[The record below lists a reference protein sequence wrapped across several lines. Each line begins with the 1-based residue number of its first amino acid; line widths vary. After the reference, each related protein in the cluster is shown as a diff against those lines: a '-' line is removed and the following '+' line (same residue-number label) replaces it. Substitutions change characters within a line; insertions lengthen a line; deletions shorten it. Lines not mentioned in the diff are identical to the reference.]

1 MKKALSLMVLA
12 ASLLPMSEADAQV
25 KFGVKGGWN
34 LSSLKLNDDMF
45 TSDNKNGF
53 FIGPMVKVSLPLTGL
68 GFDVSALYNQR
79 EAKMHYASDVAG
91 DGDLSLRTTIKQ
103 KTIDV
108 PVNLRY
114 SIGLAS
120 MANVYFFGGPQWSI
134 NVGDENFKWDSVSSY
149 SLKKN
154 TLSFNIGAG
163 LTFLQHIQASVNYN
177 IEASKSGK
185 MEIERLDD
193 GDWVKGRNHTWQVSL
208 GYWF

>member
-1 MKKALSLMVLA
+1 MVLA

-53 FIGPMVKVSLPLTGL
+53 FIGPMMKVSLPLTGL
-68 GFDVSALYNQR
+68 GFDIAALYDQR
-79 EAKMHYASDVAG
+79 EAKMRYADDVVG
-91 DGDLSLRTTIKQ
+91 GDLSRRTTIKQ

-149 SLKKN
+149 TLKKN

-177 IEASKSGK
+177 IEANKSGK
-185 MEIERLDD
+185 MEIERTND

>member
-1 MKKALSLMVLA
+1 MVLA

-53 FIGPMVKVSLPLTGL
+53 FIGPMMKVSLPLTGL

-79 EAKMHYASDVAG
+79 EAKMHYANDVVG
-91 DGDLSLRTTIKQ
+91 GDLSRRTTIKQ

>member
-68 GFDVSALYNQR
+68 GFDISALYNQR

-91 DGDLSLRTTIKQ
+91 GDLSLRTTIKQ

-185 MEIERLDD
+185 MEIERSDD

>member
-1 MKKALSLMVLA
+1 MKKVLSLMVLA
-12 ASLLPMSEADAQV
+12 ASLLPLSEADAQV

-53 FIGPMVKVSLPLTGL
+53 FIGPMMKVSLPLTGL
-68 GFDVSALYNQR
+68 GFDIAALYDQR
-79 EAKMHYASDVAG
+79 EAKMRYADDVIG
-91 DGDLSLRTTIKQ
+91 SDLSRRTTIKQ

-149 SLKKN
+149 TLKKN

>member
-1 MKKALSLMVLA
+1 MVLA

-53 FIGPMVKVSLPLTGL
+53 FIGPMMKVSLPLTGL
-68 GFDVSALYNQR
+68 GFDIAALYDQR
-79 EAKMHYASDVAG
+79 EAKMRYADDVIG
-91 DGDLSLRTTIKQ
+91 SDLSLRTTIKQ

-149 SLKKN
+149 TLKKN

-185 MEIERLDD
+185 MEIERADD

>member
-53 FIGPMVKVSLPLTGL
+53 FIGPMMKVSLPLTGL
-68 GFDVSALYNQR
+68 GFDIAALYDQR
-79 EAKMHYASDVAG
+79 EAKMRYADDVIG
-91 DGDLSLRTTIKQ
+91 SDLSRRTTIKQ

-120 MANVYFFGGPQWSI
+120 LANVYFFGGPQWSI

-149 SLKKN
+149 TLKKN

>member
-1 MKKALSLMVLA
+1 MKKVLLLMVLA
-12 ASLLPMSEADAQV
+12 ASLLPLSEADAQV

-53 FIGPMVKVSLPLTGL
+53 FIGPMMKVSLPLTGL
-68 GFDVSALYNQR
+68 GFDIAALYDQR
-79 EAKMHYASDVAG
+79 EAKMRYASDVPG
-91 DGDLSLRTTIKQ
+91 SDLSRRTTIKQ

-149 SLKKN
+149 TLKKN

-177 IEASKSGK
+177 VEASKSGK
-185 MEIERLDD
+185 MEIERTND
-193 GDWVKGRNHTWQVSL
+193 GDWVNGRNHTWQVSL

>member
-1 MKKALSLMVLA
+1 MVLA

-53 FIGPMVKVSLPLTGL
+53 FIGPMMKVSLPLTGL

-79 EAKMHYASDVAG
+79 EAKMRYASDVTG
-91 DGDLSLRTTIKQ
+91 SDLSRRTTIKQ

-149 SLKKN
+149 TLKKN

>member
-53 FIGPMVKVSLPLTGL
+53 FIGPMMKVSLPLTGL
-68 GFDVSALYNQR
+68 GFDISALYNQR
-79 EAKMHYASDVAG
+79 EAKMRYADDVVG
-91 DGDLSLRTTIKQ
+91 GDLSRRTTIKQ

-149 SLKKN
+149 TLKKN

>member
-53 FIGPMVKVSLPLTGL
+53 FIGPMMKVSLPLTGL
-68 GFDVSALYNQR
+68 GFDIAALYNQR
-79 EAKMHYASDVAG
+79 EAKMRYADDVVG
-91 DGDLSLRTTIKQ
+91 GDLSRRTTIKQ

-134 NVGDENFKWDSVSSY
+134 NVGDENFKWDEASSY

>member
-1 MKKALSLMVLA
+1 MVLA

-53 FIGPMVKVSLPLTGL
+53 FIGPMMKVSLPLTGL
-68 GFDVSALYNQR
+68 GFDIAALYDQR
-79 EAKMHYASDVAG
+79 EAKMRYADDVIG
-91 DGDLSLRTTIKQ
+91 SDLSRRTTIKQ

-149 SLKKN
+149 TLKKN

>member
-53 FIGPMVKVSLPLTGL
+53 FIGPMMKVSLPLTGL
-68 GFDVSALYNQR
+68 GFDISALYNQR
-79 EAKMHYASDVAG
+79 EAKMRYANDVIG
-91 DGDLSLRTTIKQ
+91 GDLSLRTTIKQ

-134 NVGDENFKWDSVSSY
+134 NVGDENFKWDYVSSY

>member
-1 MKKALSLMVLA
+1 MKKVLSLMVLV
-12 ASLLPMSEADAQV
+12 ASLLPLSEADAQV

-53 FIGPMVKVSLPLTGL
+53 FIGPMMKVSLPLTGL
-68 GFDVSALYNQR
+68 GFDIAALYDQR
-79 EAKMHYASDVAG
+79 EAKMRYASDVIG
-91 DGDLSLRTTIKQ
+91 SDLSRRTTIKQ

-149 SLKKN
+149 TLKKN

-177 IEASKSGK
+177 VEASKSGK
-185 MEIERLDD
+185 MEIERTDD
-193 GDWVKGRNHTWQVSL
+193 GDWVNGRNHTWQVSL

>member
-53 FIGPMVKVSLPLTGL
+53 FIGPMMKVSLPLTGL
-68 GFDVSALYNQR
+68 GFDIAALYDQR
-79 EAKMHYASDVAG
+79 EAKMRYADDVIG
-91 DGDLSLRTTIKQ
+91 GDLSLRTTIKQ

-149 SLKKN
+149 TLKKN

>member
-53 FIGPMVKVSLPLTGL
+53 FIGPMMKVSLPLTGL
-68 GFDVSALYNQR
+68 GFDIAALYNQR
-79 EAKMHYASDVAG
+79 EAKMRYADDVVG
-91 DGDLSLRTTIKQ
+91 GDLSRRTTIKQ

-134 NVGDENFKWDSVSSY
+134 NVGDENFKWNEASSY

>member
-1 MKKALSLMVLA
+1 MKKVLSLMVLA
-12 ASLLPMSEADAQV
+12 ASLLPLSEADAQV

-53 FIGPMVKVSLPLTGL
+53 FIGPMMKVSLPLTGL
-68 GFDVSALYNQR
+68 GFDIAALYDQR
-79 EAKMHYASDVAG
+79 EAKMRYADDVIG
-91 DGDLSLRTTIKQ
+91 GDLSRRTTIKQ

-149 SLKKN
+149 TLKKN

-185 MEIERLDD
+185 MEIERSDD

>member
-53 FIGPMVKVSLPLTGL
+53 FIGPMMKVSLPLTGL
-68 GFDVSALYNQR
+68 GFDIAALYDQR
-79 EAKMHYASDVAG
+79 EAKMRYADDVIG
-91 DGDLSLRTTIKQ
+91 SDLSRRTTIKQ

-149 SLKKN
+149 TLKKN

>member
-1 MKKALSLMVLA
+1 MVLA
-12 ASLLPMSEADAQV
+12 ASLLPLSEADAQV

-53 FIGPMVKVSLPLTGL
+53 FIGPMMKVSLPLTGL
-68 GFDVSALYNQR
+68 GFDIAALYDQR
-79 EAKMHYASDVAG
+79 EAKMRYADDVIG
-91 DGDLSLRTTIKQ
+91 SDLSRRTTIKQ

-120 MANVYFFGGPQWSI
+120 LANVYFFGGPQWSI

-149 SLKKN
+149 TLKKN

>member
-1 MKKALSLMVLA
+1 MVLA
-12 ASLLPMSEADAQV
+12 ASLLPLSEADAQV

-53 FIGPMVKVSLPLTGL
+53 FIGPMMKVSLPLTGL
-68 GFDVSALYNQR
+68 GFDIAALYDQR
-79 EAKMHYASDVAG
+79 EAKMRYADDVIG
-91 DGDLSLRTTIKQ
+91 GDLSRRTTIKQ

-149 SLKKN
+149 TLKKN

-185 MEIERLDD
+185 MEIERSDD

>member
-53 FIGPMVKVSLPLTGL
+53 FIGPMMKVSLPLTGL
-68 GFDVSALYNQR
+68 GFDIAALYDQR
-79 EAKMHYASDVAG
+79 EAKMRYADDVIG
-91 DGDLSLRTTIKQ
+91 SDLSRRTTIKQ

-149 SLKKN
+149 TLKKN

-177 IEASKSGK
+177 VEASKSGK
-185 MEIERLDD
+185 MEIERTDD
-193 GDWVKGRNHTWQVSL
+193 GDWVNGRNHTWQVSL

>member
-1 MKKALSLMVLA
+1 MVLA

-53 FIGPMVKVSLPLTGL
+53 FIGPMMKVSLPLTGL

-79 EAKMHYASDVAG
+79 EAKMRYANDVVG
-91 DGDLSLRTTIKQ
+91 GDLSRRTTIKQ

-149 SLKKN
+149 TLKKN